1 MNTVDA
7 KVISISDEGPWQAF
21 GKWWVTV
28 DANAWGHSFTHDL
41 MFNTLEEAQA
51 VEVGQ
56 TFLA

>member
-28 DANAWGHSFTHDL
+28 QANAWGH
-41 MFNTLEEAQA
+41 
-51 VEVGQ
+51 
-56 TFLA
+56 